1 MDDQPVKE
9 VHPVY
14 VGQEEVIRPRFIITA
29 RALEEPIDLIEHE
42 TESEQDATEHA
53 TDETNETGETEEAV
67 TDERLHHST
76 ESGLFTST
84 SAPSYSTEMASTVPS
99 TEQSQVARI
108 GEAADTSA
116 SQMETSSV
124 SDPIPFYNSVYSYR
138 YCCFPFKA
146 IHEEVNNEDDDLNTS
161 STNLDVH
168 HRRTDP
174 DDEGD
179 HQVLYAKLKHP
190 IRPSL
195 GNFPDHVCFL
205 FFFFTSEF
213 TCIDI
218 KTIVFCEDGNIG
230 WLHFRTSVQR

>member
-1 MDDQPVKE
+1 MFIFRLKPAILALELDDKSVQE
-9 VHPVY
+9 VHPIY
-14 VGQEEVIRPRFIITA
+14 VGQEDAIRPRFIITA

-42 TESEQDATEHA
+42 TESEQDATEQA

-67 TDERLHHST
+67 TDERFHST

-99 TEQSQVARI
+99 TEQNIVSRI

-116 SQMETSSV
+116 ILIDTSSV
-124 SDPIPFYNSVYSYR
+124 RDLIRLTTIQFLIISRFFFSHLKS
-138 YCCFPFKA
+138 
-146 IHEEVNNEDDDLNTS
+146 IHEEVIKEDDDLNTS

-195 GNFPDHVCFL
+195 GNFPDHVCF
-205 FFFFTSEF
+205 
-213 TCIDI
+213 
-218 KTIVFCEDGNIG
+218 VF
-230 WLHFRTSVQR
+230 